1 MNAASRLVWL
11 LTGAVWATR
20 SVVGFAD
27 PDYWNPIT
35 TLDWAAVW
43 LFSACWL
50 TLGPAVIL
58 LGRLVPARPVRA
70 VAAVVAI
77 AALLAGVANGIEDGF
92 GVKSWGTFYVLG
104 SMTAWLGWLAL
115 VVTFARAGRSRLAW
129 LAGGLFVGF
138 LLFNVG
144 GGFLTLVALG
154 GLAVKPRWFL
164 VADPEPSMVQGARA

>member
-1 MNAASRLVWL
+1 MSAAARFVWL
-11 LTGAVWATR
+11 LTGAAWAAR
-20 SVVGFAD
+20 SLVGFAD
-27 PDYWNPIT
+27 PAYWNPTT
-35 TLDWAAVW
+35 TLDWIAVW

-50 TLGPAVIL
+50 TLAPAAIL
-58 LGRLVPARPVRA
+58 LGRLVPARPVR
-70 VAAVVAI
+70 VVATI
-77 AALLAGVANGIEDGF
+77 VAVAALLAGVANGIEDGF

-104 SMTAWLGWLAL
+104 SMTALLGLVALA
-115 VVTFARAGRSRLAW
+115 VTFRQAGMSRLAW
-129 LAGGLFVGF
+129 LAGGLVVSF